1 MTTLF
6 FSLLIGQKQ
15 LIEKKEERGKEYH
28 VSMREK
34 VVIKWLYKYHFSS
47 HNHFHGFS
55 SQTCTQQHS

>member
-1 MTTLF
+1 MYIHFKTTLMTTLF

-34 VVIKWLYKYHFSS
+34 VV
-47 HNHFHGFS
+47 
-55 SQTCTQQHS
+55 